1 MGYIWNDSRKGSGC
15 SNWHW
20 VQLVIHPW
28 TDIKSIQ
35 NYSKV
40 ILQLLIFFKKY
51 RILLEN
57 NSPFF
62 QGMPVTKNRRTLSS
76 FPGVYTD
83 SLGRL
88 FVEVFKLLGSAPQS
102 EAAPSGYVKI
112 AIENGHL

>member
-40 ILQLLIFFKKY
+40 ILQLLIFFKEVQNPLGKQ
-51 RILLEN
+51 LPVFSGN
-57 NSPFF
+57 ASHKKSQNS
-62 QGMPVTKNRRTLSS
+62 
-76 FPGVYTD
+76 
-83 SLGRL
+83 
-88 FVEVFKLLGSAPQS
+88 
-102 EAAPSGYVKI
+102 
-112 AIENGHL
+112 